1 MPACRSEQIGPD
13 FRWSVLS
20 IVSGL
25 RGARTISDENFQ
37 PKRPA
42 NADGMG
48 FAFHCTN
55 TSMTKLEMTEIIVA
69 AKKAKKATWAAIARE
84 AGLSE
89 VYTASACLGEN
100 ALDSEAAGKV
110 TRFLGLEES
119 VAGALTEFANK
130 GEAAP
135 SVPKE
140 PLQYRF
146 QEIIYVYGRTMKELI
161 EEKFGAGIMSAI
173 DFTMDIEKV
182 PDPKGDRVKVT
193 MNGKFL
199 AYKKW

>member
-1 MPACRSEQIGPD
+1 
-13 FRWSVLS
+13 
-20 IVSGL
+20 
-25 RGARTISDENFQ
+25 
-37 PKRPA
+37 
-42 NADGMG
+42 
-48 FAFHCTN
+48 
-55 TSMTKLEMTEIIVA
+55 MTKAQMTETILA
-69 AKKAKKATWAAIARE
+69 AKKKKKATWAAIANA

-89 VYTASACLGEN
+89 VYTTSACLGEN
-100 ALDSEAAGKV
+100 ALEADAAAKV
-110 TRFLGLEES
+110 AKFSKLTPDIAE
-119 VAGALTEFANK
+119 ALTEFADK

>member
-1 MPACRSEQIGPD
+1 
-13 FRWSVLS
+13 
-20 IVSGL
+20 
-25 RGARTISDENFQ
+25 
-37 PKRPA
+37 
-42 NADGMG
+42 
-48 FAFHCTN
+48 
-55 TSMTKLEMTEIIVA
+55 MTKTQMTEAILTA
-69 AKKAKKATWAAIARE
+69 KQAKKITWTAIAKD

-89 VYTASACLGEN
+89 VYTTSACLGEN
-100 ALDSEAAGKV
+100 ALDTAAAKKIAK
-110 TRFLGLEES
+110 FLRLKPA
-119 VAGALTEFANK
+119 VAAALTEFCNK

-135 SVPKE
+135 TIPKE

-161 EEKFGAGIMSAI
+161 EEKCGAGIMSAI
-173 DFTMDIEKV
+173 DFTMDIEKG